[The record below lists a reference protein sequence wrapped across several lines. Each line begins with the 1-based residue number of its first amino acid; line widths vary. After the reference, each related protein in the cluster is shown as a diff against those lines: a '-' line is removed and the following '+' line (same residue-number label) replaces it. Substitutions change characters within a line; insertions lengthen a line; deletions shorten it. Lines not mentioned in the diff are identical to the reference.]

1 MAAPTVEVRVTRH
14 FDDSMEKVFNAWT
27 DAETA
32 GKWLFATPTGQMV
45 RAEIDP
51 RVGGSFIFVD
61 RRNGEDIEHT
71 GDYVELVPPRRLVFD
86 FGVPK
91 YTTEKTRVTIEIA
104 PEASGCQL
112 TLTHDGVWAEYETRT
127 TQGWNMLLDGLA
139 ATLQSAR

>member
-1 MAAPTVEVRVTRH
+1 MATPTVQVRVTRH
-14 FDDSMEKVFNAWT
+14 FDDSMERVFNAWI

-71 GDYVELVPPRRLVFD
+71 GDYVEIVPPRRLVFD

-91 YTTEKTRVTIEIA
+91 YTTEKTRVTIGIA
-104 PEASGCQL
+104 PAASGCEL
-112 TLTHDGVWAEYETRT
+112 TLIHDGVWADYEART
-127 TQGWNMLLDGLA
+127 TQGWNMILDGLS
-139 ATLQSAR
+139 ATLKASA